1 MGNVKD
7 KVDNSSSFYLN
18 SILNFDYKLCEY
30 NFKTFQPFLKGSI
43 GLELGP
49 ATGYMTK
56 HLINYF
62 KELHV
67 IEGSGE
73 LLKKIPDYKNIKKV
87 HSLFEDYKAT
97 VQYDTI
103 VMGHV
108 LEHIHEPI
116 ALLKKIHTWLD
127 DDGIFLVSVPNAK
140 SIHRIVAV
148 QMGMLE
154 SIYTLNSR
162 DKELGHYRVYD
173 MDTLKSDV
181 IEAGFSIV
189 ESGGIFLKP
198 LSNKQIE
205 DTWTDEMIDGFY
217 NISSQFKDFCAEI
230 FLVCKK

>member
-1 MGNVKD
+1 MDNLKD
-7 KVDNSSSFYLN
+7 TVDNSSSFYLS

-30 NFKTFQPFLKGSI
+30 NFKTFQPFLKGNI

-56 HLINYF
+56 HLINHF
-62 KELHV
+62 QELHV
-67 IEGSGE
+67 IEGAFE
-73 LLKKIPDYKNIKKV
+73 LLKKIPDYKNIIKI
-87 HSLFEDYKAT
+87 HSLFEDYEAGID
-97 VQYDTI
+97 YNTI

-108 LEHIHEPI
+108 LEHIKEPVP
-116 ALLKKIHTWLD
+116 LLKKIRTWLA
-127 DDGIFLVSVPNAK
+127 DDGVFLVSVPNAK
-140 SIHRIVAV
+140 SIHRMVAV
-148 QMGMLE
+148 EMGMLE

-173 MDTLKSDV
+173 MEKLKSDV
-181 IEAGFSIV
+181 LEAGFSIV

-205 DTWTDEMIDGFY
+205 DNWTNEMIDGFY
-217 NISSQFKDFCAEI
+217 NISPIFKEFCAEI